1 MEAGVSVPTVN
12 STSGSGIN
20 YLFASR
26 INSIFKRRAGEKDL
40 NIFLRDFFPLSN
52 SLENMNSSDSLLFHK
67 VILQEL
73 AYFGGRRALLS
84 ITSPAY

>member
-1 MEAGVSVPTVN
+1 MEAGVSVSTVN

-40 NIFLRDFFPLSN
+40 NIFLRDFF
-52 SLENMNSSDSLLFHK
+52 
-67 VILQEL
+67 
-73 AYFGGRRALLS
+73 S
-84 ITSPAY
+84 IIKFLGKHEFF